1 MYTATL
7 SKSDFE
13 KLKKFDPGKNIPN
26 TECELFIKGSLRSKN
41 KERILLKKYYV
52 REGEYFGRK
61 LKNLNTLIYYKNI
74 LGEIKELVLPDKLA
88 IIDGEIVGYT
98 MPFIEKSKNLQT
110 ILNSD
115 ISLED
120 KLTYLR
126 QIGTILEKIKNIK
139 DFPYDFHIGDLHE
152 GNFLIDSKNL
162 LRVVDLDSTYISNN
176 KPFDAKYLSS
186 NKILGCLPHKYM
198 IDKDEEKIIPSIN
211 SDLYCY
217 VMVVLN
223 TISKVNMSKVSIH
236 NFYRYINY
244 LEDIG
249 INKDMIYAVE
259 KIYHSGDNESI
270 LPYLTDDFA
279 KRAYQATNLIYKKRT
294 GNSLI

>member
-1 MYTATL
+1 MANKT
-7 SKSDFE
+7 DI
-13 KLKKFDPGKNIPN
+13 FDENYI
-26 TECELFIKGSLRSKN
+26 
-41 KERILLKKYYV
+41 
-52 REGEYFGRK
+52 
-61 LKNLNTLIYYKNI
+61 
-74 LGEIKELVLPDKLA
+74 
-88 IIDGEIVGYT
+88 
-98 MPFIEKSKNLQT
+98 
-110 ILNSD
+110 
-115 ISLED
+115 
-120 KLTYLR
+120 R
-126 QIGTILEKIKNIK
+126 QITDKWLTNIVI
-139 DFPYDFHIGDLHE
+139 PQVYD
-152 GNFLIDSKNL
+152 DS
-162 LRVVDLDSTYISNN
+162 
-176 KPFDAKYLSS
+176 LSYYEEI

-279 KRAYQATNLIYKKRT
+279 KKAYQATNLIYKKRT